1 MKKTPKSRRRRIL
14 RKILITLFVLLLLAA
29 LGFYGYTMLK
39 QEYTVT
45 YDSYTA
51 SIGSISNALS
61 FSGNLSLIDNATY
74 SASSN
79 SQVRKLYVAAGQ
91 DVKEGDKL
99 VRLNNGETIEAE
111 FDGRVN
117 AVAIEEGDDVYAGD
131 SLIQV
136 ADFTHMKVNL
146 RVDEYDIADV
156 SVGQKCTVTATATE
170 KAFESEISSIDYV
183 SASGGNVAYYSAV
196 CYVDVDEGI
205 YPGMQVTV
213 SIPQEEA
220 KDVVILKMDALSFD
234 MTNSAFV
241 YMKNE
246 EDVMEEVPVEVGVSN
261 GNYVEIKSGLKDGDT
276 VYVEAEVEA
285 ESAVGGL
292 LSGLF
297 GSQQFNMPGGMGGG
311 AMPDFSSMGGGSMPD
326 FGSMGGGM
334 GGGMPSFS
342 SMGNSGGG
350 RSGGGGG
357 FGGGQMGG
365 GRP

>member
-1 MKKTPKSRRRRIL
+1 MEKKKSKSRKRKIL
-14 RKILITLFVLLLLAA
+14 RKILITLIVLLLLAA

-61 FSGNLSLIDNATY
+61 FSGNLNLIDNATY
-74 SASSN
+74 TASSN
-79 SQVRKLYVAAGQ
+79 SEVRKVYVAAGQ
-91 DVKEGDKL
+91 DVKDGDKL
-99 VRLNNGETIEAE
+99 IRLQNGETIEAE

-117 AVAIEEGDDVYAGD
+117 ALAVEEGDDVYAGD
-131 SLIQV
+131 SLVQV
-136 ADFTHMKVNL
+136 ADFTHMRVNL

-156 SVGQKCTVTATATE
+156 AVGQKCTVTATATE
-170 KAFESEISSIDYV
+170 KTFESEIATIDYV

-220 KDVVILKMDALSFD
+220 KDVVVLKMDALSFD
-234 MTNSAFV
+234 MSNSAFV

-246 EDVMEEVPVEVGVSN
+246 EGVMGEVPVEVGVSN
-261 GNYVEIKSGLKDGDT
+261 GNYVEIKSGLADGDE
-276 VYVEAEVEA
+276 VFVEAEVETTN
-285 ESAVGGL
+285 AVSGL

-297 GSQQFNMPGGMGGG
+297 GSQQFNAPGGMGGG
-311 AMPDFSSMGGGSMPD
+311 QMPSFGSGQMPDFSSMGGSMPD
-326 FGSMGGGM
+326 
-334 GGGMPSFS
+334 FS
-342 SMGNSGGG
+342 SMGN
-350 RSGGGGG
+350 RSGGSGGNRSSGSGG

-365 GRP
+365 GGR

>member
-1 MKKTPKSRRRRIL
+1 MEKKKSKPRKRKIL
-14 RKILITLFVLLLLAA
+14 RKILITLIVLLLLAA

-61 FSGNLSLIDNATY
+61 FSGNLNLIDNATY
-74 SASSN
+74 TASSN
-79 SQVRKLYVAAGQ
+79 SEVRKVYVAAGQ
-91 DVKEGDKL
+91 DVKDGDKL
-99 VRLNNGETIEAE
+99 IRLQNGETIEAE

-117 AVAIEEGDDVYAGD
+117 ALAVEEGDDVYAGD
-131 SLIQV
+131 SLVQV
-136 ADFTHMKVNL
+136 ADFTHMRVNL

-156 SVGQKCTVTATATE
+156 AVGQKCTVTATATE
-170 KAFESEISSIDYV
+170 KTFESEIATIDYV

-220 KDVVILKMDALSFD
+220 KDVVVLKMDALSFD
-234 MTNSAFV
+234 AQNSAYV
-241 YMKNE
+241 YMKNDE
-246 EDVMEEVPVEVGVSN
+246 GVMEEVPVEVGVSN
-261 GNYVEIKSGLKDGDT
+261 GNYVEIKSGLKDGDE
-276 VYVEAEVEA
+276 VFVEAEVETTN
-285 ESAVGGL
+285 AVSGL

-297 GSQQFNMPGGMGGG
+297 GSQQFNAPGGMGGG
-311 AMPDFSSMGGGSMPD
+311 QMPSFGSGQMPDFSSMGGSMPD
-326 FGSMGGGM
+326 
-334 GGGMPSFS
+334 FS
-342 SMGNSGGG
+342 SMGN
-350 RSGGGGG
+350 RSGGSGGNRSSGSGG

-365 GRP
+365 GGR